1 MISGTGMEVGRGREL
16 NPGSALGYANMWI
29 YGSIRAEHLS
39 KVRLKCLSFPG
50 AATDGQRW
58 SKYFDS
64 ERVVVGGV

>member
-1 MISGTGMEVGRGREL
+1 
-16 NPGSALGYANMWI
+16 MWI
-29 YGSIRAEHLS
+29 YGSIRAEHPS

-64 ERVVVGGV
+64 ERVVGGGV